1 METCNYPCASSP
13 RTFDI
18 TDHYKI
24 KKHIPYE
31 MRQRITF
38 FHKNENGVEPRA
50 LKIAG
55 RSLSGPDIV
64 AEREDRIT
72 LALEEL
78 PIELQ
83 HVLRESQELYI
94 RWQKPEAY
102 TTIGPWSSRIPP
114 GLHVFYT
121 PGNSEKPDGGRLCR
135 LFRTA
140 FGPLDCSSTS
150 GSFTKLPNDRFSHST
165 AYQFYHILNDLSHFS
180 SYIEQY
186 VCVSGNSECKTRA
199 KRLLEANSVDFSYD
213 AISHV
218 VKVTALWPHER
229 QPLFVDSH
237 PDHRAEVGIMTPDT
251 PPHLDQHEIGVT
263 GLLTVLGEDSKPSPT
278 LFSFPSRHKT
288 VARSS
293 FSSSFLRPWGLHPT
307 MQLQI
312 RSSKPPMEDAACS
325 LHTYLTLPRTVF
337 ADKYQ
342 LGDELFLSSKN
353 LSSLR
358 YISQPV
364 DLEAPSYAMNIWG
377 SSVLLE
383 LQPPDVKD
391 KQPWTAEIPLHLR
404 YLAPAEKGY
413 RNVSI
418 PWPVVFWACTAED
431 GMKFSNNPFDRVNLG
446 YDGLFGPRTMFWHID
461 AKPSEG
467 ENLYHEIQVPV
478 LDLGLSNRISSG
490 TATIVTMGLAF
501 VVWKLVSVC
510 LGMGNSNGSSSPK
523 SGPGRRRKRF

>member
-18 TDHYKI
+18 TEHYKI
-24 KKHIPYE
+24 HKHIPYK

-50 LKIAG
+50 LRIAG

-83 HVLRESQELYI
+83 HVLREAQELYI
-94 RWQKPEAY
+94 RWQKPVPY
-102 TTIGPWSSRIPP
+102 TTIGPWSSKIPP

-150 GSFTKLPNDRFSHST
+150 GSFTKLPSDRFSHST

-186 VCVSGNSECKTRA
+186 VCVSGNSDCKARA
-199 KRLLEANSVDFSYD
+199 QRLLDANSVDFSYD

-229 QPLFVDSH
+229 QPLFINAH
-237 PDHRAEVGIMTPDT
+237 PEHRTEVGIMTPDS

-263 GLLTVLGEDSKPSPT
+263 GLLTVLGDDSRPSPT
-278 LFSFPSRHKT
+278 LFSFPSRHKNA
-288 VARSS
+288 ARSS

-307 MQLQI
+307 MQLKI
-312 RSSKPPMEDAACS
+312 SSSKPPMEGASCS
-325 LHTYLTLPRTVF
+325 LHTYLTLPRTIF

-383 LQPPDVKD
+383 LQPPNTRDN
-391 KQPWTAEIPLHLR
+391 QPWTAEVPLHLR

-413 RNVSI
+413 RNISV
-418 PWPVVFWACTAED
+418 PWPVVFWACAAEE
-431 GMKFSNNPFDRVNLG
+431 GMKFSNNPFDRDNLG
-446 YDGLFGPRTMFWHID
+446 YDGLFGPRTMFWHVD
-461 AKPSEG
+461 PKPSEG

-490 TATIVTMGLAF
+490 TATIVMMGLAF
-501 VVWKLVSVC
+501 VIWKLVSVC
-510 LGMGNSNGSSSPK
+510 LGMGNNGSSSPK
-523 SGPGRRRKRF
+523 SGAGRKRKRF